1 MLMTSVY
8 LDIYSLEKKEL
19 LSAQKSRGQVDSCCK
34 LREKY
39 INVVQIPLIAKFL
52 YTIAPGRAG
61 CHISSMLVRIAW

>member
-19 LSAQKSRGQVDSCCK
+19 LPAQKSQGQVDSCSK

-52 YTIAPGRAG
+52 YPIAPGRAV